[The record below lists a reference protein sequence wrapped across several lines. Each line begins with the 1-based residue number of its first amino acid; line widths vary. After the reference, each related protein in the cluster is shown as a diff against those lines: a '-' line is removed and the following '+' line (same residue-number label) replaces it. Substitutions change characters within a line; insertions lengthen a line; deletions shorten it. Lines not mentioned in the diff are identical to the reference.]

1 MPEIKIHRDE
11 LQYLSGYTSWNCCIG
26 LEVALPCKDQLT
38 SLCEKRLAAL
48 DEQGVLHLDLA
59 LQHCLQVIQ
68 RSLQSLCIGFVSADG
83 EDRVLLHVGERE
95 YVLRYYDH
103 QSGDVRMAA
112 DRLQTLPFV
121 LQACGA
127 LLCPMA
133 TEGHYA
139 FSPRQI
145 TEIRHSAPAA
155 KDADVYQALRNDAYV
170 RIEPIRTQAQ
180 EPLECHI
187 FKRDGKGAWKLSKKQ
202 EMITV
207 IGCTR
212 ADVAALL
219 ESMLERRG
227 IEW

>member
-11 LQYLSGYTSWNCCIG
+11 LQYLSGCTSWNCCIG

-127 LLCPMA
+127 LLADGDRRSLCVFAPTDHRDPPSA
-133 TEGHYA
+133 SSEGCGCVSGPSKRCVCSHRAHPDPGAGTAGMPHLQAGWQRGLETVKETGDDHGDRLY
-139 FSPRQI
+139 
-145 TEIRHSAPAA
+145 
-155 KDADVYQALRNDAYV
+155 ALRMWP
-170 RIEPIRTQAQ
+170 R
-180 EPLECHI
+180 C
-187 FKRDGKGAWKLSKKQ
+187 
-202 EMITV
+202 
-207 IGCTR
+207 
-212 ADVAALL
+212 
-219 ESMLERRG
+219 
-227 IEW
+227 

>member
-11 LQYLSGYTSWNCCIG
+11 LQYLSGCTSWNCCIG

-112 DRLQTLPFV
+112 DRL
-121 LQACGA
+121 
-127 LLCPMA
+127 
-133 TEGHYA
+133 
-139 FSPRQI
+139 
-145 TEIRHSAPAA
+145 
-155 KDADVYQALRNDAYV
+155 
-170 RIEPIRTQAQ
+170 
-180 EPLECHI
+180 
-187 FKRDGKGAWKLSKKQ
+187 
-202 EMITV
+202 
-207 IGCTR
+207 
-212 ADVAALL
+212 
-219 ESMLERRG
+219 
-227 IEW
+227 